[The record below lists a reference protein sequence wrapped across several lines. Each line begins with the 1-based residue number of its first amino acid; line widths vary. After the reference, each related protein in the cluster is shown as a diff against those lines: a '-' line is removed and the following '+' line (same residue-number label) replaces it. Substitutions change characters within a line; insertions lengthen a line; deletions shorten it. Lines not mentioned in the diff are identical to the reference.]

1 MRAKSATEPGEE
13 LSQLTRWQQGGKR
26 VAIATV
32 VRTWGSSPRPVGSH
46 LVMNEDGAFFGSV
59 SGGCIEAAVIGESQ
73 QVIENGR
80 ARMMEFSVSDDQAWE
95 VGLTCGGSVHVYVDT
110 VDAQVLSSLLQ
121 AYADKRDVA
130 LVTNLEDGLK
140 TRIYSDSEEGDLG
153 LTAEQL
159 AEARLL
165 LGAGRSGVLSQ
176 AGEELF
182 VRSYVQ
188 PLRMIIVGAV
198 HIAQILAPMA
208 MLAGCAVT
216 VVDPRTAF
224 GNAER
229 FPGITLNNDWPD
241 DALEAL
247 AIDSQTAIV
256 TLSHDPKIDDP
267 ALQVALKSDAF
278 YIGCLGSKRTHAMR
292 VERLTEIGLGDY
304 LGRINAPVGIRLGGR
319 AAAEIAVSILA
330 EVIRTRYDGRM
341 ANNDL

>member
-1 MRAKSATEPGEE
+1 MVTKSATEPNEE
-13 LSQLTRWQQGGKR
+13 LAQLARWQQDGKR

-32 VRTWGSSPRPVGSH
+32 VRTWGSSPRVVGSH

-59 SGGCIEAAVIGESQ
+59 SGGCIEAVVIGEALE
-73 QVIENGR
+73 VIENGR
-80 ARMMEFSVSDDQAWE
+80 ARTMEFSVSDDQAWE
-95 VGLTCGGSVHVYVDT
+95 VGLTCGGSVHVYVDS
-110 VDAQVLSSLLQ
+110 VDAQVLSSLLH
-121 AYADKRDVA
+121 AHADKRDVA
-130 LVTNLEDGLK
+130 LVTNLENGVK
-140 TRIYSDSEEGDLG
+140 TRIYSDSEEGDLV

-159 AEARLL
+159 AETRSLL
-165 LGAGRSGVLSQ
+165 RAGSSGVLSQ
-176 AGEELF
+176 AGQELF

-188 PLRMIIVGAV
+188 SLRMIIVGAV

-208 MLAGCAVT
+208 MLAGCTVV
-216 VVDPRTAF
+216 VVDPRSAF

-229 FPGITLNNDWPD
+229 FPGITLNKDWPD

-247 AIDSQTAIV
+247 AIDSQTAVV

-292 VERLTEIGLGDY
+292 VERLTEIGLGEY

-330 EVIRTRYDGRM
+330 EVIRTRYASENGK
-341 ANNDL
+341 

>member
-1 MRAKSATEPGEE
+1 MVNKSAVEPGEE
-13 LSQLTRWQQGGKR
+13 LSQLARWQQEGKK

-46 LVMNEDGAFFGSV
+46 LVMNEDGAFSGSV
-59 SGGCIEAAVIGESQ
+59 SGGCIEAAVIGEAQ

-80 ARMMEFSVSDDQAWE
+80 ARMMEFNISDNQAWE

-110 VDAQVLSSLLQ
+110 VDAQIFSSLLH

-130 LVTNLEDGLK
+130 LVTNLEDGVK
-140 TRIYSDSEEGDLG
+140 GRIYSDSEEGDLR
-153 LTAEQL
+153 LNVEQL
-159 AEARLL
+159 DEARLL

-188 PLRMIIVGAV
+188 PLRVIIVGAV

-229 FPGITLNNDWPD
+229 FPDITLNNDWPD

-247 AIDSQTAIV
+247 AIDNQTAIV

-319 AAAEIAVSILA
+319 AAAEIAISILA
-330 EVIRTRYDGRM
+330 EVIRTRYDGK
-341 ANNDL
+341 DGK

>member
-1 MRAKSATEPGEE
+1 MVTKSATEPNEE
-13 LSQLTRWQQGGKR
+13 LAQLARWQQEGKR

-59 SGGCIEAAVIGESQ
+59 SGGCIEAAVIGEALE
-73 QVIENGR
+73 VIENGR
-80 ARMMEFSVSDDQAWE
+80 ARTMEFSVSDDQAWE

-110 VDAQVLSSLLQ
+110 VDSQVLSSLLD
-121 AYADKRDVA
+121 AHADKRDVA
-130 LVTNLEDGLK
+130 LVTNLEDGVK
-140 TRIYSDSEEGDLG
+140 GRIYSDSEEGDLA
-153 LTAEQL
+153 LTAGQL
-159 AEARLL
+159 AETRSLL
-165 LGAGRSGVLSQ
+165 RAGSSGVLSQ
-176 AGEELF
+176 AGQELF

-208 MLAGCAVT
+208 MLAGCTVV
-216 VVDPRTAF
+216 VVDPRSAF
-224 GNAER
+224 GNVER
-229 FPGITLNNDWPD
+229 FPGITLNEDWPD

-247 AIDSQTAIV
+247 AIDSQTAVV

-292 VERLTEIGLGDY
+292 VERLTEIGLGEY
-304 LGRINAPVGIRLGGR
+304 LGRINAPVGMRLGGR

-330 EVIRTRYDGRM
+330 EVIRTRYDSRNGK
-341 ANNDL
+341 

>member
-1 MRAKSATEPGEE
+1 MVTKSATEPGEE
-13 LSQLTRWQQGGKR
+13 LSQLARWQQDGKR

-59 SGGCIEAAVIGESQ
+59 SGGCIEAAVIAEALE
-73 QVIENGR
+73 VIDNGR
-80 ARMMEFSVSDDQAWE
+80 AHTMEFSVSDDQAWE

-110 VDAQVLSSLLQ
+110 VDAQVLSSLLD
-121 AYADKRDVA
+121 AHADKRDVA
-130 LVTNLEDGLK
+130 LVTDLEDGVK
-140 TRIYSDSEEGDLG
+140 GRIYSDSEEGDLVM
-153 LTAEQL
+153 TAEQL
-159 AEARLL
+159 AETRSLL
-165 LGAGRSGVLSQ
+165 RAGSSGVLSQ
-176 AGEELF
+176 AGQELF

-208 MLAGCAVT
+208 MLAGCAVS
-216 VVDPRTAF
+216 VVDPRSAF

-229 FPGITLNNDWPD
+229 FPGVTLNNDWPD

-247 AIDSQTAIV
+247 AIDSQTAVV

-267 ALQVALKSDAF
+267 ALQVALKSSAF

-292 VERLTEIGLGDY
+292 VERLAGIGLGEY
-304 LGRINAPVGIRLGGR
+304 LGRINAPVGMRLGGR

-330 EVIRTRYDGRM
+330 EVIRTRYASG
-341 ANNDL
+341 NGK

>member
-1 MRAKSATEPGEE
+1 MVTKSATEPGEE
-13 LSQLTRWQQGGKR
+13 LAQLARWQQEGKR

-32 VRTWGSSPRPVGSH
+32 VRTWGSSPRAVGSH

-59 SGGCIEAAVIGESQ
+59 SGGCIEAAVIGEALE
-73 QVIENGR
+73 VIESGK

-110 VDAQVLSSLLQ
+110 VDSQVLSSLLD
-121 AYADKRDVA
+121 AHADKRDVA
-130 LVTNLEDGLK
+130 LVTILEDGVK
-140 TRIYSDSEEGDLG
+140 GRIYSDSEEGDLV

-159 AEARLL
+159 AETRSLL
-165 LGAGRSGVLSQ
+165 RVGSSGVLSQ
-176 AGEELF
+176 AGQELF

-208 MLAGCAVT
+208 MLAGCTVV
-216 VVDPRTAF
+216 VVDPRSAF

-229 FPGITLNNDWPD
+229 FPGITLNKEWPD

-247 AIDSQTAIV
+247 AIDSQTAVV

-267 ALQVALKSDAF
+267 ALQVALKSSAF

-292 VERLTEIGLGDY
+292 VERLTEIGLGEY
-304 LGRINAPVGIRLGGR
+304 LGRINAPVGMRLGGR

-330 EVIRTRYDGRM
+330 EVIRTRYDGE
-341 ANNDL
+341 NG